1 MITQPKEQEMDEQSS
16 DLPDEVLHRYLAS
29 RLGLCPRMS
38 RADLDRLLT
47 GDTRRRVVHARAAAV
62 EWAGTE
68 IVGTVEIT
76 SERLL
81 ITPFG
86 LVYQARL
93 SGSAPG
99 APRRPA
105 PSRFR
110 GPAEEAGEHASSPW
124 TLYYLAT
131 PPPLLDPIAD
141 RVGATQLP
149 QGSAVAGDT
158 RFGHALHFPGP
169 LDAARR
175 RTLDLFFAH
184 GISFGE
190 PAGSADVGAEEV
202 QQPGLDAGGVWGGG
216 GGGAGGGARGVG
228 SRRGVRP

>member
-149 QGSAVAGDT
+149 QGSAVAVDT
-158 RFGHALHFPGP
+158 RFGHDLEFPWP
-169 LDAARR
+169 LDAALR
-175 RTLDLFFAH
+175 RTLDAH
-184 GISFGE
+184 EVLRLELTGE
-190 PAGSADVGAEEV
+190 PMPEQREHLA
-202 QQPGLDAGGVWGGG
+202 
-216 GGGAGGGARGVG
+216 
-228 SRRGVRP
+228 